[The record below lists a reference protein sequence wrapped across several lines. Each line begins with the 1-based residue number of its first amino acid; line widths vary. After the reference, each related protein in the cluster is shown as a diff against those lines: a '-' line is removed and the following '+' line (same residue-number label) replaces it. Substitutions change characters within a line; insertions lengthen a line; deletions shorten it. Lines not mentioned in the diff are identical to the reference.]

1 VNELYR
7 FLTFQLSPEWYR
19 LTPDERAT
27 QKREFATALRDGE
40 ARTHAYSLV
49 GTRTDA
55 DLLLWLVGEELE
67 DLRRTEARLRA
78 TALWAWSTRP
88 YGYLASRRK
97 SKYLGEHAH
106 AGSEH
111 DRSVAGPVGDK
122 PYLVVYPMTK
132 QRRWYAL
139 PVEERTRIMAGHFA
153 VGHRYPDVRIHT
165 AYSFGLDDR
174 TDVGLDMEGHAHAF
188 ERQHDVGIEDGP
200 IDAEPAHRD
209 RADLGAQLRRA
220 RDLEDAVTFA
230 ERAVLREGAARLA
243 HEPHR
248 GALDGLAPAGAD
260 EQRRASAGDP
270 LALVGHRRI
279 GSRTAAPSISSR
291 ASASDRAVPVK
302 IGVSVA
308 V

>member
-1 VNELYR
+1 MNELYR

-27 QKREFATALRDGE
+27 QKREFAAALRDGE

-55 DLLLWLVGEELE
+55 DLLLWMVGEELE
-67 DLRRTEARLRA
+67 DLCRTEARLRA

-139 PVEERTRIMAGHFA
+139 PVDERTRIMAGHFA

-165 AYSFGLDDR
+165 AYSFGLDDQEFVVSF
-174 TDVGLDMEGHAHAF
+174 DADDPGEFLDLVQELRGTESSAYTLS
-188 ERQHDVGIEDGP
+188 ETP
-200 IDAEPAHRD
+200 IFTCISAS
-209 RADLGAQLRRA
+209 
-220 RDLEDAVTFA
+220 V
-230 ERAVLREGAARLA
+230 ERALD
-243 HEPHR
+243 
-248 GALDGLAPAGAD
+248 ALDGDTVAAHTTPA
-260 EQRRASAGDP
+260 
-270 LALVGHRRI
+270 
-279 GSRTAAPSISSR
+279 
-291 ASASDRAVPVK
+291 
-302 IGVSVA
+302 
-308 V
+308 